1 VNGIITNLKTKNMTI
16 IANNTDLLNTKEL
29 MNHLLNC
36 VKDKTLST
44 KERNDYY
51 SEYLKL
57 AANYLI
63 QYKNS

>member
-1 VNGIITNLKTKNMTI
+1 MKI
-16 IANNTDLLNTKEL
+16 IANNTDLLNTKEV

>member
-1 VNGIITNLKTKNMTI
+1 MKIIVNNTNLF
-16 IANNTDLLNTKEL
+16 NTKEI
-29 MNHLLNC
+29 MNKLLEC
-36 VKDKTLST
+36 VKDKKLSV
-44 KERNDYY
+44 KERNEYY